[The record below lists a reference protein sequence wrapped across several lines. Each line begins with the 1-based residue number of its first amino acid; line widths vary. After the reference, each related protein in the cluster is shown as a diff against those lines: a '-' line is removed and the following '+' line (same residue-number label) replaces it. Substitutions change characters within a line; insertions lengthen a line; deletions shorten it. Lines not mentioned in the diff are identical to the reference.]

1 VPGPGLRLRRLH
13 GVGQGLVEVA
23 VVSHRGVPV
32 LARDEVLFGDGDDEG
47 AGVAV
52 EGGGAEEVEAL
63 RVFFFGGA
71 RKRRKKKVSEAVFVG
86 FLFPLSLSLSLSPL
100 FSSSPL
106 LQLFH
111 DRTKRL
117 ADRDSLKLTQEEYD
131 RPPLVAILQ
140 VALACL
146 CCAWASVR
154 AAGPLRRL
162 APAANQAP
170 LAGTPFRGA
179 AWMTLGHR
187 GMAAP
192 ARVAVVKP
200 EGGRSF

>member
-1 VPGPGLRLRRLH
+1 MPGPGLRLRRLH

-86 FLFPLSLSLSLSPL
+86 FLFPLSLSPPPPQHS
-100 FSSSPL
+100 FSSSSSPIA
-106 LQLFH
+106 LFFLTDH
-111 DRTKRL
+111 RL
-117 ADRDSLKLTQEEYD
+117 
-131 RPPLVAILQ
+131 
-140 VALACL
+140 
-146 CCAWASVR
+146 CASS
-154 AAGPLRRL
+154 P
-162 APAANQAP
+162 
-170 LAGTPFRGA
+170 T
-179 AWMTLGHR
+179 
-187 GMAAP
+187 
-192 ARVAVVKP
+192 
-200 EGGRSF
+200 EG